1 MVEEIVLDDE
11 AVEQEAAPI
20 PPEQFIQMVTQSDNL
35 ATEITDDQLAL
46 IAQDVL
52 SDYEMDKSS
61 MEDWEKQ
68 MKRGIDLAKM
78 VKADK
83 SYPFG
88 DKSAN
93 VCYPLV
99 TSAALHFNAR
109 AYPAIV
115 PADQVVQV
123 QTHGKDPQGLKA
135 ARGERV
141 SEYMS
146 WQLLNEVEEWEEE
159 TDNLLTILSIVGT
172 KVRKWWYDPIAQ
184 RPRCRLIESG
194 AFIVND
200 KVKNLNDAPRVS
212 EEIHLYPAEIETRI
226 RTGQFVEFS
235 AKAEDEDKQAAQLFI
250 EQHRR
255 IDLDEDGYEEPY
267 IVTVHEDTG
276 KVVRL
281 VADFDVEDV
290 VFQKEQRQVEVM
302 TPALQ
307 AQIDPATGQMI
318 SSQVMIPQIVMQ
330 EVVTG
335 ITHIRRGSYFVAF
348 KFMPGLDGGF
358 HGTGLGLLLGDIS
371 DTVNTIINM
380 MLNAGH
386 MASLGGG
393 FIGTEF
399 RLKGGDQR
407 FKPGEWKQAQVPGG
421 DVRNAV
427 VPMTFPGPD
436 GTLFQMLGL
445 LIEAGKEISSTKD
458 IMSGDPGPKNM
469 TATATLALIEQG
481 MMVFTAAYK
490 RIFRSL
496 KQEFKLLAK
505 INAQT
510 LSADKYNAFHD
521 AGVQLDPAADFGAD
535 DLDITPVADPR
546 SVTKMQQMAKAD
558 LIGNLAERGMVSPQA
573 AAKRVLEAADIGDIE
588 ELMPPPDPEQQAA
601 AKRSQMMNDEMMKAK
616 LVREL
621 VEIDRILAQIEG
633 EKADAAKTMADTV
646 NSVASMRLQQ
656 TQMMMEQRRQAIEG
670 IISGGMGGMAG
681 QPGNAVDPRQLGP
694 NAGPPPPMGAGP
706 VLAGQPRVGGIPAG
720 PGGLGRVA

>member
-1 MVEEIVLDDE
+1 MAEEIVLDE
-11 AVEQEAAPI
+11 EAATEDATI
-20 PPEQFIQMVTQSDNL
+20 PPEQFIQFVTQSDNL
-35 ATEITDDQLAL
+35 ATEITDEQLEL

-52 SDYEMDKSS
+52 SDYEMDKDS
-61 MEDWEKQ
+61 MSDWEKQ

-83 SYPFG
+83 TYPFG

-99 TSAALHFNAR
+99 TSAALQFNAR

-146 WQLLNEVEEWEEE
+146 WQLLNEIEEWEEE
-159 TDNLLTILSIVGT
+159 TDNLLTLLSIVGT

-200 KVKNLNDAPRVS
+200 KVKSLADAPRVS
-212 EEIHLYPAEIETRI
+212 EEIYLYPAEIETRI
-226 RTGQFVEFS
+226 RTGQFVKFA
-235 AKAEDEDKQAAQLFI
+235 AKAEDEDRQAAQMFI

-267 IVTVHEDTG
+267 IVTVHEESA

-290 VFQKEQRQVEVM
+290 VFKRETQQVEVM
-302 TPALQ
+302 AEVPVGV
-307 AQIDPATGQMI
+307 DPMGQP
-318 SSQVMIPQIVMQ
+318 VMGVMPQIVPQ

-371 DTVNTIINM
+371 DTINTIINM

-407 FKPGEWKQAQVPGG
+407 FKPGEWKQAQVAGG
-421 DVRNAV
+421 DIRSAV

-458 IMSGDPGPKNM
+458 IMSGDTGSKNM
-469 TATATLALIEQG
+469 TATTTLALIEQG

-510 LSADKYNAFHD
+510 LTADKYNAFHD
-521 AGVQLDPAADFGAD
+521 AAMQLDPAQEFGAAD
-535 DLDITPVADPR
+535 MDITPVADPR

-588 ELMPPPDPEQQAA
+588 ELMPPPDPMQQQAA
-601 AKRSQMMNDEMMKAK
+601 QRQQMMNDEMMKAK

-621 VEIDRILAQIEG
+621 VEIDKVLAQIEG

-656 TQMMMEQRRQAIEG
+656 TQMMMEQRRLAIEG

-694 NAGPPPPMGAGP
+694 NVGPQAPMGAGP
-706 VLAGQPRVGGIPAG
+706 VLAGQPRIGGIPAG